1 MDNINRGLRISVIE
15 GVFAQIHINLTA
27 GMFLTSCALYI
38 GFNNIGIG
46 ILSAIPAFFTGFTFF
61 AIYLIRIF
69 RSRRTLC
76 VLFSG
81 LGRGVFLIIGTLLF
95 LTQHISH
102 EVFFMVVIIHNILMN
117 LASNAWLS
125 WMSDLVPRQ
134 TRGSYFGIRNTIL
147 NVVGMTVNL
156 IGGHILDMYKAAG
169 ALARGLGLLFVGASS
184 SSTIAAGVLSMQP
197 EPPVKFEEP
206 PFKEMFLTPF
216 RDKDFIRL
224 LRFVSFWYLLAG
236 VAAPFYL
243 VHMLTNLNMAYSK
256 VALYSIIA
264 GISSLVFQIVW
275 GKAIDR
281 YKSKPVLTIN
291 YFCAAFLPLIWLFAN
306 KDFLTP
312 IWVDAFLTGIFW
324 TGINLSLFNIV
335 FSLTEEKRLKQS
347 YFAVFASISGIFG
360 FVSALMGGF
369 IAQALAGIKFQI
381 LGLTLVNY
389 HFLFIVA
396 STIRFISLL
405 FLTRVKEKEAYPTI
419 RALQLMGDYTTRRLA
434 LYKDL
439 ILNTIRF
446 QK

>member
-1 MDNINRGLRISVIE
+1 MNSTERGLRVSVIE
-15 GVFAQIHINLTA
+15 GVFAQVHISLTA
-27 GMFLTSCALYI
+27 GMFLMSCALYI
-38 GFNNIGIG
+38 GLNNIGIG

-69 RSRRTLC
+69 GNRRTFC

-81 LGRGVFLIIGTLLF
+81 AGRGIFLILGLLLLF
-95 LTQHISH
+95 TRHVSH
-102 EVFFMVVIIHNILMN
+102 EVFFIIVIIYNILMN

-125 WMSDLVPRQ
+125 WMSDMVPKE
-134 TRGSYFGIRNTIL
+134 TRGSYFGLRNTIL
-147 NVVGMTVNL
+147 NLVGMATNL
-156 IGGHILDMYKAAG
+156 IGGHILDIYKAAG
-169 ALARGLGLLFVGASS
+169 TLARGLGVLYTSAST
-184 SSTIAAGVLSMQP
+184 SSTVAAGVLSMQP
-197 EPPVKFEEP
+197 EPPLKHEEP
-206 PFKEMFLTPF
+206 QLKEMFLTPF
-216 RDKDFIRL
+216 KDKDFIKL
-224 LRFVSFWYLLAG
+224 LRFISFWYLLAG

-264 GISSLVFQIVW
+264 GMSSLVFQIIW

-291 YFCAAFLPLIWLFAN
+291 YFCAAFLPLIWLFAHRE
-306 KDFLTP
+306 FLLP
-312 IWVDAFLTGIFW
+312 IWIDAFLTGIFW

-335 FSLTEEKRLKQS
+335 FSLTEEKELKQS

-360 FVSALMGGF
+360 FISAIIGGF
-369 IAQALAGIKFQI
+369 AAQALAGIHVHIF
-381 LGLTLVNY
+381 GLTLINY
-389 HFLFIVA
+389 HFLFIFA
-396 STIRFISLL
+396 STIRFISLV
-405 FLTRVKEKEAYPTI
+405 FLTKVREKEAYPTI

-439 ILNTIRF
+439 VLNTLRF